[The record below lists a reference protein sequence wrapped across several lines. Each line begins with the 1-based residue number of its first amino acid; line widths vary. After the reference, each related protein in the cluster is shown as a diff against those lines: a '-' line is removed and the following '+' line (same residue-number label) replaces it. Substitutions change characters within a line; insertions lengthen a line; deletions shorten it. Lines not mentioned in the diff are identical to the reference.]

1 MDHGRLFGL
10 IFPLIFLGV
19 PLAIGILG
27 WVRCRGEPRVAERLV
42 PRRLT
47 LLSLLI
53 YTLAFNLTFFI
64 QELFLVVPK
73 ALTPGLKPTL
83 FHNNH
88 NWEGSHPLEYL
99 FQGTGAAAI
108 LVCGLIFAWFAK
120 GGAGRTEAGR
130 LFVLWM
136 AYHGLFQSL
145 PQIAFA
151 AVSPNS
157 DTGLA
162 LDWFALPA
170 AAELAVTA
178 LACIAIV
185 AAGLFMARRFLD
197 FGHPLETGRA
207 RSRFVFFLAVLPAV
221 LAIPILILFRVP
233 REWVEVVIPT
243 IAVPLI
249 GLIWVQTNAW
259 RTAVAARAAQPSPSL
274 AIPLMLVLVLLALF
288 QLVLRPGIAFY

>member
-1 MDHGRLFGL
+1 MEHGGLLGLLF
-10 IFPLIFLGV
+10 PAVFLALPIV
-19 PLAIGILG
+19 IGILG
-27 WVRCRGEPRVAERLV
+27 WARCRGEPRVAQPLV

-47 LLSLLI
+47 FLSLLL
-53 YTLAFNLTFFI
+53 YTLAFNLIFFI

-73 ALTPGLKPTL
+73 ALTPGLRPTL

-108 LVCGLIFAWFAK
+108 LLCGLLFAWAAK
-120 GGAGRTEAGR
+120 RGAGRTESTR

-151 AVSPNS
+151 GVSPNS

-162 LDWFALPA
+162 LAWFALPA
-170 AAELAVTA
+170 AAEVAVTV
-178 LACIAIV
+178 LGVIAII
-185 AAGLFMARRFLD
+185 AAGLFMTRRFLEL
-197 FGHPLETGRA
+197 GLSTATGRA
-207 RSRFVFFLAVLPAV
+207 RSRFVFLLAVLPAA
-221 LAIPILILFRVP
+221 LAVPILILFRIP

-259 RTAVAARAAQPSPSL
+259 RMPVAARPVQPSPSL
-274 AIPLMLVLVLLALF
+274 AIPLTLVLALLAIF

>member
-1 MDHGRLFGL
+1 MMHGGLPALLF
-10 IFPLIFLGV
+10 PAVFLAL
-19 PLAIGILG
+19 PIAIGIFG
-27 WVRCRGEPRVAERLV
+27 WVRCRGEPPVAGRLV
-42 PRRLT
+42 PRRLS
-47 LLSLLI
+47 LLSLLL

-73 ALTPGLKPTL
+73 ALTPGLRPTL

-108 LVCGLIFAWFAK
+108 LVCGLVFAWLAK
-120 GGAGRTEAGR
+120 RGVGGTEARR
-130 LFVLWM
+130 LFILWM

-162 LDWFALPA
+162 LDWFGLPA
-170 AAELAVTA
+170 AAELLVTV
-178 LACIAIV
+178 LAAIAIIG
-185 AAGLFMARRFLD
+185 AGLFMTRRFLEL
-197 FGHPLETGRA
+197 GPPMESGRA
-207 RSRFVFFLAVLPAV
+207 RSRFVFFLAVLPAA
-221 LAIPILILFRVP
+221 LAVPVLILFRVP
-233 REWVEVVIPT
+233 REWVEVVVPT

-249 GLIWVQTNAW
+249 GLIWVQANAW
-259 RTAVAARAAQPSPSL
+259 RMRVVARPVQPSPSL
-274 AIPLMLVLVLLALF
+274 AIPLVLVLALLAAF

>member
-1 MDHGRLFGL
+1 MDHGRVFGL
-10 IFPLIFLGV
+10 IFPLIFIGV

-27 WVRCRGEPRVAERLV
+27 WVRCRGEPRVAERRV

-108 LVCGLIFAWFAK
+108 LICGLAFAWAARR
-120 GGAGRTEAGR
+120 GAGRTEAMR

-151 AVSPNS
+151 AVSPGS

-162 LDWFALPA
+162 LGWFGLPA
-170 AAELAVTA
+170 AGELLVTVLGAV
-178 LACIAIV
+178 AII
-185 AAGLFMARRFLD
+185 AAGLFMARRFLEL
-197 FGHPLETGRA
+197 GPPLATGRE
-207 RSRFVFFLAVLPAV
+207 RSHFAFLLAVLPAV
-221 LAIPILILFRVP
+221 LAVPILVLFRVP

-249 GLIWVQTNAW
+249 GLIWVQANAW
-259 RTAVAARAAQPSPSL
+259 RLPVTPRPAQPSPGLS
-274 AIPLMLVLVLLALF
+274 IPLLLVLALLALF
-288 QLVLRPGIAFY
+288 HLVLRPGIAFY

>member
-19 PLAIGILG
+19 PIAIGILG
-27 WVRCRGEPRVAERLV
+27 WVRCRREPSLTQSLV

-47 LLSLLI
+47 WLSLLL

-73 ALTPGLKPTL
+73 ALTPGLRPTL

-88 NWEGSHPLEYL
+88 NWEGSHQLEYL

-108 LVCGLIFAWFAK
+108 LLSGLLFAWAAK
-120 GGAGRTEAGR
+120 RGAGRTEFTR
-130 LFVLWM
+130 LFLLWM

-162 LDWFALPA
+162 LDWFGLPA
-170 AAELAVTA
+170 TAELAVTV
-178 LACIAIV
+178 LGIIAII
-185 AAGLFMARRFLD
+185 AAGLFMTRRFLEL
-197 FGHPLETGRA
+197 GPPLATGRA
-207 RSRFVFFLAVLPAV
+207 RSWFVFLIAVLPAM
-221 LAIPILILFRVP
+221 LAVPVLILFRIP

-259 RTAVAARAAQPSPSL
+259 RMPVAARPAEPSPGL
-274 AIPLMLVLVLLALF
+274 AIPFMLVLALLALF

>member
-1 MDHGRLFGL
+1 MDHGGLWALLFP
-10 IFPLIFLGV
+10 IVFLGL
-19 PLAIGILG
+19 PLGIGVLG
-27 WVRCRGEPRVAERLV
+27 WIRCRGEPRGPDRLV

-47 LLSLLI
+47 LLSLLH
-53 YTLAFNLTFFI
+53 YTLAFNITFFI

-73 ALTPGLKPTL
+73 ALTPGLRPTL
-83 FHNNH
+83 YHNNH
-88 NWEGSHPLEYL
+88 NWEGSHPLETL

-108 LVCGLIFAWFAK
+108 LVSGLIFAWLAK
-120 GGAGRTEAGR
+120 RGTGRTEAKR

-151 AVSPNS
+151 AVSPGS
-157 DTGLA
+157 DTGQALA
-162 LDWFALPA
+162 WFALPA
-170 AAELAVTA
+170 AAELLVTLIA
-178 LACIAIV
+178 SGAIV
-185 AAGLFMARRFLD
+185 AAGLFMCRRFLEL
-197 FGHPLETGRA
+197 GPPLESGRA
-207 RSRFVFFLAVLPAV
+207 RSQFAFFLAVLPAV

-249 GLIWVQTNAW
+249 GLIWVQAAAW
-259 RTAVAARAAQPSPSL
+259 RMPARPRPAEGSPGFAVP
-274 AIPLMLVLVLLALF
+274 LVLVLALLAAF

>member
-19 PLAIGILG
+19 PIAIGIAG
-27 WVRCRGEPRVAERLV
+27 WVRSRGEPRVAQPLV

-47 LLSLLI
+47 VLSLLL

-73 ALTPGLKPTL
+73 ALTPGLRPTL

-88 NWEGSHPLEYL
+88 NWEGNHPLEYL

-108 LVCGLIFAWFAK
+108 LLCGLVFAWAARR
-120 GGAGRTEAGR
+120 GAGRTEATR
-130 LFVLWM
+130 LFILWM

-151 AVSPNS
+151 AVSTNS

-178 LACIAIV
+178 LGAVAII
-185 AAGLFMARRFLD
+185 AAGLFMTRRFLEL
-197 FGHPLETGRA
+197 GSPMATGRA
-207 RSRFVFFLAVLPAV
+207 RSRFVFFLAVLPAA
-221 LAIPILILFRVP
+221 LAVPILILFRIP

-249 GLIWVQTNAW
+249 GLIWVQTTAW
-259 RTAVAARAAQPSPSL
+259 RTAVAARPAEPSPSL
-274 AIPLMLVLVLLALF
+274 TIPLLLVLALLALF